1 MWHIMCHIE
10 FMPTVNI
17 RQLRETR
24 QLKAWLRAGKRVTL
38 KDRDTVIAEI
48 VPAKAAAPRPP
59 LPDFAAIRK
68 RIFGD
73 RVLEPVKLLIEE
85 RGRY

>member
-1 MWHIMCHIE
+1 
-10 FMPTVNI
+10 MPTVNI
-17 RQLRETR
+17 RQLRQTR
-24 QLKAWLRAGKRVTL
+24 QLKAWLRAGKKVTL

-48 VPAKAAAPRPP
+48 VPAKAPSKPRPP

-68 RIFGD
+68 RILGD
-73 RVLEPVKLLIEE
+73 RVLPGADLLIEE